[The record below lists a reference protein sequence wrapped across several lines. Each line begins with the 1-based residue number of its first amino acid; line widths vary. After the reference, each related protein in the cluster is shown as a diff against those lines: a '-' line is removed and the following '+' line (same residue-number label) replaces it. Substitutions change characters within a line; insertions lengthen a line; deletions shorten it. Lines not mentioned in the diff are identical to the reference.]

1 MNKNELAHELI
12 CVANDVKGM
21 TPAQV
26 KEGYAVGENN
36 RDEFLAKLDTAV
48 TELARFSQQTE
59 TTAKAAAYDKVKARL
74 NDFVQQLTGGQN
86 CVPTEAVVNDTI
98 EKLVAS
104 FTTSTA
110 AQQQAATILMQ
121 PIAYARKLEQQ
132 LVAKDNEIAAKTA
145 EIEQLKQAITAKEAE
160 VADLTAKLSAGVGA
174 SK

>member
-1 MNKNELAHELI
+1 MNKNEIAHELI
-12 CVANDVKGM
+12 CIANDVKGL

-36 RDEFLAKLDTAV
+36 RDSFLAKFDQAV
-48 TELARFSQQTE
+48 TELARFSQQNE
-59 TTAKAAAYDKVKARL
+59 TAAKAAAYDKVKARL
-74 NDFVQQLTGGQN
+74 NDFVQKLTGGKN

-110 AQQQAATILMQ
+110 AQQQAATVLMQ

-132 LVAKDNEIAAKTA
+132 IVSKDNELAAKNA
-145 EIEQLKQAITAKEAE
+145 EIEQLKQQLADKETE